1 MPGEQSHE
9 AVRRSNKL
17 RMTVET
23 PKLNLFEQ
31 HCRRSVHELQAAL
44 LELYRA
50 VGADPA
56 RPQDVSR
63 QFNLNKNLTWK
74 VSRIIAALDGLEAV
88 PLIPGPGGL
97 EILLST
103 MGRADAP
110 AEKLERVRAAA
121 REFDRMVELHAGD
134 RTNLELVLDSAGGDR
149 PMEMSRKL
157 AFRGNSG
164 IWGIQAGVRVT
175 AHFMAPNRDDDSMLD
190 LATLAGLTR
199 IRRLRPVARWPVFQV
214 REYNDDG
221 TATSRRRRESLERN
235 AGVSNHPWLIRSLCS
250 GALPELHLTQ
260 RGDTT
265 IFELGEGPVGRTG
278 ECSCFFGFTD
288 TAEVPR
294 YRDASN
300 TVGEF
305 VSSVSI
311 PAEALHFDVFIHR
324 DLTEA
329 MFPTTEMIGTIGG
342 SVESAGLLRLPLPET
357 LRDLGI
363 GAVVDTPLIDRYA
376 DAVGAVF
383 ARLERNPRDF
393 RCLRLLVDYPPMS
406 SRAIIRYDLP
416 ARG

>member
-1 MPGEQSHE
+1 
-9 AVRRSNKL
+9 
-17 RMTVET
+17 MTATLTEPT
-23 PKLNLFEQ
+23 RFEED
-31 HCRRSVHELQAAL
+31 CRRSVQALQSAL

-74 VSRIIAALDGLEAV
+74 VARIIAASDGYEAI

-97 EILLST
+97 EILLSA
-103 MGRADAP
+103 MGKGEAP
-110 AEKLERVRAAA
+110 ADKLERVRTAAK
-121 REFDRMVELHAGD
+121 EFDRMVEVHTGD
-134 RTNLELVLDSAGGDR
+134 RNTLELVLDSAGGGR
-149 PMEMSRKL
+149 PMEMSRRL

-175 AHFMAPNRDDDSMLD
+175 TYFMAPNRHDPAMLD

-199 IRRLRPVARWPVFQV
+199 IRRLRPVERWPVFQV

-221 TATSRRRRESLERN
+221 SATGRRRRESLERHE
-235 AGVSNHPWLIRSLCS
+235 GVSSHPWILGSLCS
-250 GALPELHLTQ
+250 GALPTMHLTQ

-265 IFELGEGPVGRTG
+265 IYELGEGPVGRTG

-311 PAEALHFDVFIHR
+311 PAEALLFDLFIHR

-329 MFPTTEMIGTIGG
+329 MKPSTEMLGTIGG
-342 SVESAGLLRLPLPET
+342 SVEGAGVLRLPLPESI
-357 LRDLGI
+357 RDMGM
-363 GAVVDTPLIDRYA
+363 GASVDSLLVDRYGEG
-376 DAVGAVF
+376 VNAVF
-383 ARLERNPRDF
+383 DRLERNPRDF
-393 RCLRLLVDYPPMS
+393 RCLRLLVEYPPMS
-406 SRAIIRYDLP
+406 SRAIIRYELP
-416 ARG
+416 ARP

>member
-1 MPGEQSHE
+1 MSEP
-9 AVRRSNKL
+9 VR
-17 RMTVET
+17 
-23 PKLNLFEQ
+23 FEED
-31 HCRRSVHELQAAL
+31 CRRSVQSLQAAL

-63 QFNLNKNLTWK
+63 QFKLNKNLTWK
-74 VSRIIAALDGLEAV
+74 VARIIAASDGFEAV

-97 EILLST
+97 EILLAA
-103 MGRADAP
+103 MGRMEAP
-110 AEKLERVRAAA
+110 TEKLERVRTAAK
-121 REFDRMVELHAGD
+121 EFDRMVEVHTGD
-134 RTNLELVLDSAGGDR
+134 RTSLELVLDSAGR
-149 PMEMSRKL
+149 NRQTEMSRRL

-175 AHFMAPNRDDDSMLD
+175 AHFMAPNRDDNTMLD

-199 IRRLRPVARWPVFQV
+199 IRRLRRIARWPVFQV

-221 TATSRRRRESLERN
+221 STTVRRRRESLEHHE
-235 AGVSNHPWLIRSLCS
+235 GVSSNLWMVRSLCS
-250 GALPELHLTQ
+250 GALPEVHRTQ

-300 TVGEF
+300 SVGEF

-311 PAEALHFDVFIHR
+311 PVEALLFDIFVHRELAEA
-324 DLTEA
+324 
-329 MFPTTEMIGTIGG
+329 MSPTTEMIGSIGG
-342 SVESAGLLRLPLPET
+342 SVEAAGLLSLPLPET
-357 LRDLGI
+357 VRDMGLG
-363 GAVVDTPLIDRYA
+363 AAVDTPLVDRYA
-376 DAVGAVF
+376 EGVEAVF
-383 ARLERNPRDF
+383 ARLGRDPRDF

-406 SRAIIRYDLP
+406 SRAIIRYELP
-416 ARG
+416 EKP

>member
-1 MPGEQSHE
+1 MSVASPEID
-9 AVRRSNKL
+9 R
-17 RMTVET
+17 
-23 PKLNLFEQ
+23 FEE
-31 HCRRSVHELQAAL
+31 HCRRSVHALQAAL

-50 VGADPA
+50 VGADPS
-56 RPQDVSR
+56 RPQDVAR
-63 QFNLNKNLTWK
+63 QFHLNKNLTWK
-74 VSRIIAALDGLEAV
+74 VSRIIGALDGYEAV

-97 EILLST
+97 EILLT
-103 MGRADAP
+103 AMGRADAP
-110 AEKLERVRAAA
+110 SEKLERVRAAA
-121 REFDRMVELHAGD
+121 KEFDRMVEVHTGD
-134 RTNLELVLDSAGGDR
+134 RTTLELVLDSAGAGR

-164 IWGIQAGVRVT
+164 IWGIQAGVHVT
-175 AHFMAPNRDDDSMLD
+175 AYFVAPNRDDNSMLD

-221 TATSRRRRESLERN
+221 STTGRRRRESLEKHD
-235 AGVSNHPWLIRSLCS
+235 GVSSYPWMLRSLCS
-250 GALPELHLTQ
+250 GALPKLHLTQ

-311 PAEALHFDVFIHR
+311 PAETLLFDIFVHR
-324 DLTEA
+324 ELGEA
-329 MFPTTEMIGTIGG
+329 MFPTCEMIGSIGG

-357 LRDLGI
+357 IRDLGL

-376 DAVGAVF
+376 DAVGTVF
-383 ARLERNPRDF
+383 QRLERDARDF
-393 RCLRLLVDYPPMS
+393 RCLRLLVDHPPMS
-406 SRAIIRYDLP
+406 SRAVIRYELP
-416 ARG
+416 EKQ

>member
-1 MPGEQSHE
+1 M
-9 AVRRSNKL
+9 A
-17 RMTVET
+17 ET
-23 PKLNLFEQ
+23 ATEPHHFEE
-31 HCRRSVHELQAAL
+31 HCRRSVQALQAAL

-50 VGADPA
+50 VGANPS

-74 VSRIIAALDGLEAV
+74 VSRIIAASDGFEAV

-97 EILLST
+97 EILLAA
-103 MGRADAP
+103 MGRVDAAP
-110 AEKLERVRAAA
+110 EKLERVRNAA
-121 REFDRMVELHAGD
+121 REFDRMVEVHTGD
-134 RTNLELVLDSAGGDR
+134 RTNLELVLDSAGSAR
-149 PMEMSRKL
+149 QTEMSRRL

-175 AHFMAPNRDDDSMLD
+175 AHFMAPNRDDNSMLD

-221 TATSRRRRESLERN
+221 STSVRRRRESLEKHE
-235 AGVSNHPWLIRSLCS
+235 GVSSNLWMMRSLCS
-250 GALPELHLTQ
+250 GALPEVHRTQ

-300 TVGEF
+300 SVGEF

-311 PAEALHFDVFIHR
+311 PAEALLFDMFVHR
-324 DLTEA
+324 ELTEA
-329 MFPTTEMIGTIGG
+329 MSPTTEMIGSIGG
-342 SVESAGLLRLPLPET
+342 SVEGAGLLRLPLPET
-357 LRDLGI
+357 VRDMGL
-363 GAVVDTPLIDRYA
+363 GAVVDTPLVDRYA
-376 DAVGAVF
+376 EGVEAVF
-383 ARLERNPRDF
+383 QRLGRDARDF
-393 RCLRLLVDYPPMS
+393 RCLRLLVEYPPMS

-416 ARG
+416 ERP